1 MSNIFALIMAG
12 GSGTRFWPRSRELRP
27 KQFHSVLS
35 DITLIESTVNRFL
48 AFTPRENI
56 YIISK
61 LLHKVEMDKNNLSI
75 PIENILYEPSGKNT
89 LPCIGLAIL
98 YIQQINPEGI
108 MVVSP
113 ADHIVGNPEQFGN
126 TIENA
131 CNIALKY
138 NGIVTVGI
146 TPDNPATGYG
156 YIRSAAEI
164 EAGSEIKAFKA
175 DRFVEKP
182 DIKTAL
188 EYISSG
194 EYFWNSG
201 IFVFKCSVMWETIRR
216 FAPEIYNSLADIKNI
231 INIPSNEVEINRIYN
246 GINGISIDYAIMEK
260 ADNIYVIRGD
270 FPWNDLGSWE
280 QVYEL
285 TQKDEYKNASSGE
298 VIFEDTSGTYACS
311 HNGIIAL
318 VGVKDLIVV
327 QEGNAT
333 LVCQKGKA
341 EEVKKVVER
350 LKTLGL
356 KEYI

>member
-1 MSNIFALIMAG
+1 MSNVFALIMAG

-27 KQFHSVLS
+27 KQFHSVFN
-35 DITLIESTVNRFL
+35 DKTLIESTVNRFL
-48 AFTPRENI
+48 ALIPKENI

-61 LLHKVEMDKNNLSI
+61 LLHKEEMDKNNLSI
-75 PIENILYEPSGKNT
+75 PGKNILYEPSGKNT
-89 LPCIGLAIL
+89 LPCIGLAVL
-98 YIQQINPEGI
+98 YIQQIYPEGI

-113 ADHIVGNPEQFGN
+113 ADHIVGDPEQFGD

-146 TPDNPATGYG
+146 TPDHPATGYG

-164 EAGSEIKAFKA
+164 ETGSELKAFKVN
-175 DRFVEKP
+175 RFVEKP
-182 DIKTAL
+182 DIKAAL

-201 IFVFKCSVMWETIRR
+201 IFVFKCSVLWEAIRR
-216 FAPEIYNSLADIKNI
+216 FAPEIYNSLAEIKNL
-231 INIPSNEVEINRIYN
+231 INIPSNEAEINRIYN
-246 GINGISIDYAIMEK
+246 SINGNSIDYAIMEK
-260 ADNIYVIRGD
+260 ADNVYVIRGN
-270 FPWNDLGSWE
+270 FPWNDLGTWE

-285 TQKDEYKNASSGE
+285 TEKDEFNNAASGE
-298 VIFEDTSGTYACS
+298 VLFEDTSGTYACS
-311 HNGIIAL
+311 QNGIIAL

-333 LVCQKGKA
+333 LVCQRGKA
-341 EEVKKVVER
+341 EEVKKLVER